1 MVDKKLVIL
10 LLSILL
16 FTGCEV
22 KNQTNTIENVLDQ
35 VVFNNN
41 GNTTT
46 TTTTTTTTQKTTNK
60 TTKKVTTTKQVV
72 VETKELSLEEQMI
85 NLINEERTKAGLKP
99 VKYDYGLTKA
109 ANIRAAEM
117 RDNNY
122 FEHERPNGDKWYTVL
137 SETGVKYSHA
147 GENLA
152 RGFTNVNRAHTALM
166 NSPTHKRN
174 ILMEDFRYVGIGV
187 AKSGDTYYFVQL
199 YKA

>member
-46 TTTTTTTTQKTTNK
+46 TTTTTQKTTTK